1 MKQYFKSLLKVF
13 EDAIPFI
20 FISIFGILAWGLMLS
35 PIILAIYLG
44 SVWYLFAYLVIVALI
59 KPFVE

>member
-35 PIILAIYLG
+35 PIILAIYFSNAWCVL
-44 SVWYLFAYLVIVALI
+44 LYLVIVALI